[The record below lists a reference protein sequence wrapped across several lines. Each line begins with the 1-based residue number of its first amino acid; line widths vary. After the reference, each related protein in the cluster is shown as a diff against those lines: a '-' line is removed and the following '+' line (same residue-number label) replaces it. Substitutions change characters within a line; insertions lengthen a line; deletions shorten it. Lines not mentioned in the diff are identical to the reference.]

1 MFAARLTPCPFKTNS
16 KCATTRTVRWFVFS
30 KSAAY
35 SCECELVCRS
45 VRIAEAHQWAKA
57 HFLVGARIDLATQA
71 QAAENMAFDLEK
83 VQNIADRVARSSGLE
98 VVDVEV
104 SGGGKHRTL
113 RVFIDRP
120 GAAPAADRPDGVTHE
135 DCAKFSREFGTI
147 VDVEDAFPGGSY
159 VLEVSSPGL
168 DRKLTKA
175 ADFERFRGQRVKL
188 MTREP
193 VDNNRHFEGKLESF
207 ENGKLLL
214 DLSAARKKKMR
225 PKEGESSR
233 VEIELRN
240 VEKANLVPEI

>member
-1 MFAARLTPCPFKTNS
+1 
-16 KCATTRTVRWFVFS
+16 
-30 KSAAY
+30 
-35 SCECELVCRS
+35 
-45 VRIAEAHQWAKA
+45 
-57 HFLVGARIDLATQA
+57 
-71 QAAENMAFDLEK
+71 MAFDLDK
-83 VQNIADRVARSSGLE
+83 IRQIAERVAGSSGLE
-98 VVDVEV
+98 VVEVEV
-104 SGGGKHRTL
+104 CGSGKHRML
-113 RVFIDRP
+113 RVFIDRA
-120 GAAPAADRPDGVTHE
+120 GAVPAADRPYEDRRHEDRPYEGRPDGVTHE
-135 DCAKFSREFGTI
+135 DCSKFSREFGTI
-147 VDVEDAFPGGSY
+147 VDVEDAVPGGAY

-193 VDNNRHFEGKLESF
+193 VNNNRHFEGKLESF

-225 PKEGESSR
+225 PKEGEAPK